1 MKFAASLNFIGLGS
15 QPPTPEWE
23 ALVSRGSYNLDLTM
37 WISTFSGIAIA
48 LVVIS
53 INIFGDVPRD
63 ALDPFLRE
71 R

>member
-1 MKFAASLNFIGLGS
+1 
-15 QPPTPEWE
+15 
-23 ALVSRGSYNLDLTM
+23 M
-37 WISTFSGIAIA
+37 WISTFSGIANA

-71 R
+71 RWIK